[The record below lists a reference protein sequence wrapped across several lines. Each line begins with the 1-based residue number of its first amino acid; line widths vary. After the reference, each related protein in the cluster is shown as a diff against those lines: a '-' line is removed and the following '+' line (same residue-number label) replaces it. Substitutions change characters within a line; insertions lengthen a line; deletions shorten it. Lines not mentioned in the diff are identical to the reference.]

1 MIFLLSS
8 IDLFRNKSRKM
19 IAEKLILVY
28 IMISLYDNEA
38 SFLNDAHT
46 FPERNKY
53 FFALLLL
60 SSSGESTR
68 EIMRHHPYVTSSS
81 VPIRTTYKRAI

>member
-1 MIFLLSS
+1 
-8 IDLFRNKSRKM
+8 M
-19 IAEKLILVY
+19 IAEKSILVY
-28 IMISLYDNEA
+28 IMYHYTIMNA
-38 SFLNDAHT
+38 SFLNGAHT

-68 EIMRHHPYVTSSS
+68 EIIRHRPYITSSS
-81 VPIRTTYKRAI
+81 VPM